1 MYRDEC
7 HNLYYITKI
16 SYKITD
22 NKQNELILLLSL
34 GAIKLTRRR
43 HLDLIELVVVFLLGW
58 HLLFTCVGGKFYC
71 KSELI
76 DVHRS
81 ASVGN
86 NVHELTN
93 GGGSCIV

>member
-1 MYRDEC
+1 MSQSLLDNEM
-7 HNLYYITKI
+7 

-22 NKQNELILLLSL
+22 SKLNEPISLLSL

-43 HLDLIELVVVFLLGW
+43 HLDFVELVVIFLLGW
-58 HLLFTCVGGKFYC
+58 HLLFTCGGNFYC
-71 KSELI
+71 KNELT

-86 NVHELTN
+86 NVHELTY
-93 GGGSCIV
+93 GGGSCEV